1 MEQMNMRERITLVKA
16 MEYLA
21 RQVNSEDVFMAWLE
35 DGVADGDIRY
45 GDTEYSA
52 EQDNEDLE
60 YYIEDDTLAVLMDD
74 FLRLMR
80 DALKDGEDF
89 DTGWW
94 GCSKEIRYARIVREH
109 GGIRVS
115 VSCHMDDLYEADDLI
130 YDALWAARH
139 TEEELPEDIIEN
151 IRDVATDDGIDDC
164 TELSESLPADA
175 DLEQIVEAIGRMEN
189 EAEQNNTKMFTTLE
203 ATVGATYDWW
213 KNGGLNDIKGVSE

>member
-16 MEYLA
+16 MEYIA

-80 DALKDGEDF
+80 DALKDG
-89 DTGWW
+89 GLYCN
-94 GCSKEIRYARIVREH
+94 GVVSMSARQMAEKR
-109 GGIRVS
+109 RQQ
-115 VSCHMDDLYEADDLI
+115 YEK
-130 YDALWAARH
+130 
-139 TEEELPEDIIEN
+139 
-151 IRDVATDDGIDDC
+151 G
-164 TELSESLPADA
+164 
-175 DLEQIVEAIGRMEN
+175 EQA
-189 EAEQNNTKMFTTLE
+189 
-203 ATVGATYDWW
+203 
-213 KNGGLNDIKGVSE
+213 